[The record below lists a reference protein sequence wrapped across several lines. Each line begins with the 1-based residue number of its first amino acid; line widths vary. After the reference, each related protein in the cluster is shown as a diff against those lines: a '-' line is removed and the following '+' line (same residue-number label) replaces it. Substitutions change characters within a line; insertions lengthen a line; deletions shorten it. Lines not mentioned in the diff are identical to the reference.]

1 MGKNGVM
8 SNIFGAPRA
17 GGPSG
22 TDDARAVPTGDTVGS
37 YTSYLDAQKA
47 VDYLADQQFPVQMV
61 SIVGNELKMVER
73 VTGRLSYPRVAL
85 SGALSGMWFGLFVGV
100 MLSFFAPSPG
110 YFSIMTSVLMGA
122 AFFML
127 FGIVTY
133 AMQGGKRDFTS
144 TSQVVAT
151 SYDVIVAPE
160 AAHEARRLLQQL
172 PMTRSDAAS
181 GHGAYT
187 QHDYYNQPYQH
198 QQQPGQPQG
207 PARPAGW
214 NDPYGQRSPG
224 SSVPEGSAQDGSGQ
238 DGSGQDGYGYRDDG
252 GQQHSAPQ
260 NGGQQHSGQQ
270 NGVQQYDGGQH
281 QQPAGPVRAVRY
293 PDLPDGRPQYGV
305 RLPQGPAAGSGQH
318 VGTGQPGQNAEHGA
332 EHHAD
337 GQYGPDGDQ
346 HQGEHRQ

>member
-8 SNIFGAPRA
+8 SNIFGAPKA
-17 GGPSG
+17 GAANGP
-22 TDDARAVPTGDTVGS
+22 DDARAVPTGDTVGS

-133 AMQGGKRDFTS
+133 AMQRGKRDFTS

-172 PMTRSDAAS
+172 PMSRSDAAAT
-181 GHGAYT
+181 HGPYT
-187 QHDYYNQPYQH
+187 QQDYYNQPYQH
-198 QQQPGQPQG
+198 QPGQEQG

-214 NDPYGQRSPG
+214 NDPYGQRSSG
-224 SSVPEGSAQDGSGQ
+224 SSAQDGASQGGPVQGGPGQ
-238 DGSGQDGYGYRDDG
+238 DGRGYQDEAGQQHGGQQFDG
-252 GQQHSAPQ
+252 GQQ
-260 NGGQQHSGQQ
+260 
-270 NGVQQYDGGQH
+270 
-281 QQPAGPVRAVRY
+281 PAQPVRSVRY

-305 RLPQGPAAGSGQH
+305 RLPHGPAAEAGQAGMGQAAGPGVEQRAADSG
-318 VGTGQPGQNAEHGA
+318 EHQ
-332 EHHAD
+332 EDDHR
-337 GQYGPDGDQ
+337 GPDGDQ
-346 HQGEHRQ
+346 HRGEHRQ

>member
-1 MGKNGVM
+1 MLMGKNGCM
-8 SNIFGAPRA
+8 SNIFGAPKA
-17 GGPSG
+17 GSPNGL
-22 TDDARAVPTGDTVGS
+22 DDARMVPVGDTVGS

-110 YFSIMTSVLMGA
+110 YFSILASVLMGA

-133 AMQGGKRDFTS
+133 AMQRGKRDFTS

-151 SYDVIVAPE
+151 NYDVVVSVE

-172 PMTRSDAAS
+172 PMTRSDAAAAPYGS
-181 GHGAYT
+181 QGYQGQQYGQPQQHGQSQ
-187 QHDYYNQPYQH
+187 QHGQPGQA
-198 QQQPGQPQG
+198 QQPGQA

-214 NDPYGQRSPG
+214 NDPYGQQGGGTPAPG
-224 SSVPEGSAQDGSGQ
+224 TQGEAAGHAAESGQGMQPEG
-238 DGSGQDGYGYRDDG
+238 
-252 GQQHSAPQ
+252 APE
-260 NGGQQHSGQQ
+260 
-270 NGVQQYDGGQH
+270 
-281 QQPAGPVRAVRY
+281 PAKAPVAAVRY

-305 RLPQGPAAGSGQH
+305 RVSDQPAAGSADSGQSASR
-318 VGTGQPGQNAEHGA
+318 QPASNEPQARNDT
-332 EHHAD
+332 AD
-337 GQYGPDGDQ
+337 GSGGPTP
-346 HQGEHRQ
+346 

>member
-1 MGKNGVM
+1 MA
-8 SNIFGAPRA
+8 NIFGAPRA
-17 GGPSG
+17 GGPNGMDGS
-22 TDDARAVPTGDTVGS
+22 RAVPTGDTVGS

-100 MLSFFAPSPG
+100 LLSFFAPSPG

-133 AMQGGKRDFTS
+133 AMQRGKRDFTS

-151 SYDVIVAPE
+151 TYDVIVSPE

-172 PMTRSDAAS
+172 PMTRSDAAA
-181 GHGAYT
+181 GNGPYT
-187 QHDYYNQPYQH
+187 QRDYYNQPYQQNH
-198 QQQPGQPQG
+198 PYQQPGQG
-207 PARPAGW
+207 PSRPSGW
-214 NDPYGQRSPG
+214 TDPYGQSSG
-224 SSVPEGSAQDGSGQ
+224 SSVQDGNYAAG
-238 DGSGQDGYGYRDDG
+238 G
-252 GQQHSAPQ
+252 GQQ
-260 NGGQQHSGQQ
+260 GGQDYDAGTSGQQ
-270 NGVQQYDGGQH
+270 A
-281 QQPAGPVRAVRY
+281 PAPARSVRY

-305 RLPQGPAAGSGQH
+305 RLPQAPAAQP
-318 VGTGQPGQNAEHGA
+318 GQPGAASGPGNNDQQQDAARPGSDELPAGGN
-332 EHHAD
+332 AD
-337 GQYGPDGDQ
+337 GQRPADP
-346 HQGEHRQ
+346 RQ

>member
-1 MGKNGVM
+1 MDE
-8 SNIFGAPRA
+8 
-17 GGPSG
+17 
-22 TDDARAVPTGDTVGS
+22 TRAVPTGDTVGS

-110 YFSIMTSVLMGA
+110 YFSILTSVLMGA

-133 AMQGGKRDFTS
+133 AMQRGKRDFTS

-151 SYDVIVAPE
+151 TYDVVVSPE

-172 PMTRSDAAS
+172 PMSRSDAAA
-181 GHGAYT
+181 GNGPYT
-187 QHDYYNQPYQH
+187 QRDYYNQPYQNNQPH
-198 QQQPGQPQG
+198 QQPGQG
-207 PARPAGW
+207 PARPSGW
-214 NDPYGQRSPG
+214 HDPYGQSTGAP
-224 SSVPEGSAQDGSGQ
+224 AQDP
-238 DGSGQDGYGYRDDG
+238 GYQAGD
-252 GQQHSAPQ
+252 GQQQ
-260 NGGQQHSGQQ
+260 GRQHGDQA
-270 NGVQQYDGGQH
+270 YDGGH
-281 QQPAGPVRAVRY
+281 RTEQPPAPARPVRY

-305 RLPQGPAAGSGQH
+305 RLPQAPAGE
-318 VGTGQPGQNAEHGA
+318 PGQQQGEQRGVAQDPLQRGPVQDKRGQDDSEPHEPVQQSGDTAHGG
-332 EHHAD
+332 D
-337 GQYGPDGDQ
+337 GQRPADP
-346 HQGEHRQ
+346 RQ

>member
-1 MGKNGVM
+1 MLMGKNGCM
-8 SNIFGAPRA
+8 SNIFGAPKA
-17 GGPSG
+17 GGPNG
-22 TDDARAVPTGDTVGS
+22 PDDARMVPVGDTVGS

-110 YFSIMTSVLMGA
+110 YFSILASVLMGA

-133 AMQGGKRDFTS
+133 AMQRGKRDFTS

-151 SYDVIVAPE
+151 NYDVVVSVE

-172 PMTRSDAAS
+172 PMTRSDAAAAPY
-181 GHGAYT
+181 GAQGY
-187 QHDYYNQPYQH
+187 QGQQYGQH
-198 QQQPGQPQG
+198 QQHGQPGQAQQPGQA

-214 NDPYGQRSPG
+214 NDPYGQQGAGASAPG
-224 SSVPEGSAQDGSGQ
+224 TQGQAAGHAAESGQGMQPEG
-238 DGSGQDGYGYRDDG
+238 
-252 GQQHSAPQ
+252 APE
-260 NGGQQHSGQQ
+260 
-270 NGVQQYDGGQH
+270 
-281 QQPAGPVRAVRY
+281 PAKAPVAAVRY

-305 RLPQGPAAGSGQH
+305 RVSDQPAAGP
-318 VGTGQPGQNAEHGA
+318 GQPAS
-332 EHHAD
+332 
-337 GQYGPDGDQ
+337 
-346 HQGEHRQ
+346 GEPRARNESSSDSAHDSGEPTP

>member
-1 MGKNGVM
+1 MGKNGCM
-8 SNIFGAPRA
+8 SNIFGAPKT
-17 GGPSG
+17 GGPNG
-22 TDDARAVPTGDTVGS
+22 PDDARAVPTGDTVGS

-133 AMQGGKRDFTS
+133 AMQRGKRDFTS

-172 PMTRSDAAS
+172 PMSRSDAAS
-181 GHGAYT
+181 GHGPYT
-187 QHDYYNQPYQH
+187 QHDYYNQPNQQQH
-198 QQQPGQPQG
+198 LPGQEQQPGQG

-214 NDPYGQRSPG
+214 NDPYGQRPTGTPAQEGHGYPG
-224 SSVPEGSAQDGSGQ
+224 AGS
-238 DGSGQDGYGYRDDG
+238 
-252 GQQHSAPQ
+252 QQQA
-260 NGGQQHSGQQ
+260 G
-270 NGVQQYDGGQH
+270 QQYD
-281 QQPAGPVRAVRY
+281 
-293 PDLPDGRPQYGV
+293 
-305 RLPQGPAAGSGQH
+305 
-318 VGTGQPGQNAEHGA
+318 
-332 EHHAD
+332 
-337 GQYGPDGDQ
+337 
-346 HQGEHRQ
+346 